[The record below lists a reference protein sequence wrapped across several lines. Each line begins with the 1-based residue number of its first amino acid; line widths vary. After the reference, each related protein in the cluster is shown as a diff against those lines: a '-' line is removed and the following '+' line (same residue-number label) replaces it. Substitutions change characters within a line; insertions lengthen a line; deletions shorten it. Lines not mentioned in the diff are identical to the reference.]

1 MQALRSVHVAAA
13 DPHVGARPRHAEVRQ
28 LHVRLLRRRVTGET
42 RALRRVQALG
52 TDE

>member
-1 MQALRSVHVAAA
+1 
-13 DPHVGARPRHAEVRQ
+13 
-28 LHVRLLRRRVTGET
+28 VRLLRRRVTGET